1 MRIKLEV
8 VPVDGDPY
16 QVETNL
22 WVITLW
28 ERKTKRKMTDLA
40 ASQGAEDLGLLAYFA
55 CRESGRVVPASTDD
69 YLRSIAEIG
78 IAEVGAPNPTDAAQS
93 ADS

>member
-1 MRIKLEV
+1 MRIQLDV
-8 VPVDGDPY
+8 VPIEGDRY
-16 QVETNL
+16 QVETSL

-40 ASQGAEDLGLLAYFA
+40 NAQGAEDLGILAYYA
-55 CRESGRVVPASTDD
+55 AREAGRVVPAAIDD
-69 YLRSIAEIG
+69 FLRGLAAIEIAG
-78 IAEVGAPNPTDAAQS
+78 VDPGNPTPAAPS

>member
-8 VPVDGDPY
+8 VPVEGDPY
-16 QVETNL
+16 EVETSL

-40 ASQGAEDLGLLAYFA
+40 NAQGAEDLGLLAYFA

-78 IAEVGAPNPTDAAQS
+78 IAQVQTVNPTVAAPS